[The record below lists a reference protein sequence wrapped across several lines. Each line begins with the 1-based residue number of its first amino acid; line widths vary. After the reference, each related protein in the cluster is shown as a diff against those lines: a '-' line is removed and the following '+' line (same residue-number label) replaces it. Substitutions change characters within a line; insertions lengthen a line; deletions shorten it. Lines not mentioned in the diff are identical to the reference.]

1 MTAGLR
7 GRCMPMTESMAKAV
21 FVTMSMTVAAAVS
34 MLVTM
39 SVTWPQAPHGC
50 VRNNLRAEQGSP
62 VYSRS
67 GPSLQMSLVW
77 SR

>member
-1 MTAGLR
+1 
-7 GRCMPMTESMAKAV
+7 MPMTESMAKAV
-21 FVTMSMTVAAAVS
+21 FMTMSMTLAVAAAVS

-39 SVTWPQAPHGC
+39 SVTGPKAILDAISHRC

-77 SR
+77 SQ